1 MAGSRPAVQ
10 PERVHQPKDPD
21 FRRKVEESFARQG
34 IMHHLGA
41 RLATVEPGHV
51 GIQLPFRPELTQQ
64 HGYFHAGSVATVA
77 DSAGGYAAFSLFPP
91 DSTVLAVELKVNL
104 LAPADGD
111 LLRARGRVVRSGRTI
126 TVCELEA
133 EVRKAGAWTPCM
145 VGLQTNICLPGKP
158 DRPAG

>member
-1 MAGSRPAVQ
+1 MRRTPT
-10 PERVHQPKDPD
+10 RVDAKAHVPKDPD

-34 IMHHLGA
+34 IMGHLGA
-41 RLATVEPGHV
+41 RLAKVEPGAV
-51 GIQLPFRPELTQQ
+51 DIELPFRRELTQQ
-64 HGYFHAGSVATVA
+64 HGYFHAGAVATAA

-111 LLRARGRVVRSGRTI
+111 LLRAHGRVVRSGRTI
-126 TVCELEA
+126 TVCELGA
-133 EVRKAGAWTPCM
+133 EVRKAGQWTACM

>member
-1 MAGSRPAVQ
+1 MATPETRRP
-10 PERVHQPKDPD
+10 RDPD
-21 FRRKVEESFARQG
+21 FARKVTESFDRQG

-41 RLATVEPGHV
+41 RLERVEPGLV
-51 GIQLPFRPELTQQ
+51 EISLPFRKELTQQ
-64 HGYFHAGSVATVA
+64 HGYFHAGVVATIA

-104 LAPADGD
+104 LAPADGQR
-111 LLRARGRVVRSGRTI
+111 LWAKGEVVRSGRTI
-126 TVCELEA
+126 TVCNLSCDVEKDGH
-133 EVRKAGAWTPCM
+133 RSPCM

>member
-1 MAGSRPAVQ
+1 MRPATA
-10 PERVHQPKDPD
+10 HGPKDPLEPRD
-21 FRRKVEESFARQG
+21 PGFEAKVRESFARQG
-34 IMHHLGA
+34 IMAHFGA
-41 RLATVEPGHV
+41 RLERVEPGFV
-51 GIQLPFRPELTQQ
+51 EISLPFKPELTQQ
-64 HGYFHAGSVATVA
+64 HGYFHAGAVATVA

-104 LAPADGD
+104 LAPADGER
-111 LLRARGRVVRSGRTI
+111 LVARGRVVRSGRTI

-133 EVRKAGAWTPCM
+133 EVEKGGVRTPCM